1 MRFNSTLRFL
11 TETRTATFALL
22 MTVALPF
29 VLSGCR
35 EAAKADRKSNVEL
48 NQLGSIYYNFC
59 NLNNQGPAGPDD
71 LTKMEKRFTVPAGVT
86 VIWGVDVTQTPNS
99 DQVVLAYEADVPQ
112 KGGYVLFAN
121 NRVDKV
127 TSEEFAKLKIAKPK
141 KK

>member
-48 NQLGSIYYNFC
+48 NQLG
-59 NLNNQGPAGPDD
+59 
-71 LTKMEKRFTVPAGVT
+71 
-86 VIWGVDVTQTPNS
+86 
-99 DQVVLAYEADVPQ
+99 
-112 KGGYVLFAN
+112 
-121 NRVDKV
+121 
-127 TSEEFAKLKIAKPK
+127 
-141 KK
+141 